1 MFHCWTTQSKRG
13 KTLKMQR
20 SMKDIENAEPE
31 SCWDLEQCRFYEVS
45 VNLAQSWF
53 IFWKLQDHRH
63 GSRGRGC
70 KCWVPCTQSHDKVVM
85 IRWRNFLILILA
97 LLWSLGLFNSFK
109 DLRWWQWQVI
119 HVFLDLA
126 SLSMFLLWNWINIF
140 IAFCGFVTKEFG
152 WVHSNECNLASTKM
166 GKHHINSL
174 FEHQQ

>member
-1 MFHCWTTQSKRG
+1 MSKRG

-20 SMKDIENAEPE
+20 SMKDIENAEPK
-31 SCWDLEQCRFYEVS
+31 SHGRDPEQYRFYDAS
-45 VNLAQSWF
+45 ANLLQFWS

-70 KCWVPCTQSHDKVVM
+70 KCWVPCTQSHDKVAYL
-85 IRWRNFLILILA
+85 LILILV
-97 LLWSLGLFNSFK
+97 LWSLGLFNSFK
-109 DLRWWQWQVI
+109 DLRLWQWQVI

-166 GKHHINSL
+166 GKHHIKQSHSL
-174 FEHQQ
+174 STSSKK

>member
-1 MFHCWTTQSKRG
+1 MFHCNALFINLFFCQREVRHWKCREVW
-13 KTLKMQR
+13 KT
-20 SMKDIENAEPE
+20 E
-31 SCWDLEQCRFYEVS
+31 SWWDLEQCRFYEVS
-45 VNLAQSWF
+45 VNLSQSCF

-70 KCWVPCTQSHDKVVM
+70 KCWVPCTQSHDKVAYL
-85 IRWRNFLILILA
+85 LILILV
-97 LLWSLGLFNSFK
+97 LWSLGLFNSFK
-109 DLRWWQWQVI
+109 DLRLWQWQVI

-166 GKHHINSL
+166 GKHHIKQSHSL
-174 FEHQQ
+174 STSSKK